1 MDSEVMVPRVAGVVT
16 LILALAS
23 GDIQAWAEATKL
35 EAGIRDV
42 AGAAGRAPQ
51 AGEKTSAIAS
61 LSPWAQEFP
70 ELRVEVVRLIA
81 DPRQISVFLRYENK
95 TEEELYLALDAPK
108 GGGRSSRAVSEHGV
122 VMDMVNPV
130 PDQSYLLDSEGNRY
144 QFMSASGLAGGWY
157 GEACRQSCWETGT
170 TLLVLPPKETT
181 TASLRFQVTKDR
193 RQLAQKVS
201 YELVSAQVLVMWP
214 THAAGDLT
222 KAVAGK
228 SIGISIRNIEPR

>member
-1 MDSEVMVPRVAGVVT
+1 MDREVMGQQVAGVVT

-23 GDIQAWAEATKL
+23 GDIQAWAEAEL
-35 EAGIRDV
+35 GAGIRDV
-42 AGAAGRAPQ
+42 AREAGR
-51 AGEKTSAIAS
+51 
-61 LSPWAQEFP
+61 AQEFP

-108 GGGRSSRAVSEHGV
+108 GGGRSSRAVSENGV
-122 VMDMVNPV
+122 VMDMVNHA
-130 PDQSYLLDSEGNRY
+130 PDKSYLLDSEGNRY

-181 TASLRFQVTKDR
+181 TASLRFLVTKDR
-193 RQLAQKVS
+193 RQSAQRVS
-201 YELVSAQVLVMWP
+201 YELASVQVLVLWP
-214 THAAGDLT
+214 THASGDLT
-222 KAVAGK
+222 TAKAGK
-228 SIGISIRNIEPR
+228 SIGISIRHIEPK